1 MELLRVTGADV
12 GGTALQVLGVS
23 DATHLVVDSLVAEA
37 GVDEDGAADGLTG
50 RFQQVT
56 YDIVSTSA
64 IVTFTFFLKPELGH
78 NTMPTPSEKQ

>member
-23 DATHLVVDSLVAEA
+23 DATDEGVDARIAEA